1 MSSQDLKTETPV
13 NETNTGN
20 VNLMASSADMFNST
34 DEDTVKL
41 PWRSLTSEKRVEILN
56 RYFESNFNNEKTSK
70 TIRSNTIHMIIELA
84 STGKMKLKKEITY
97 DKVNERVIQI
107 HALVPEIHT
116 DNYVY
121 KPELLIKKEKSKK
134 IARNMLFRKK

>member
-70 TIRSNTIHMIIELA
+70 TISSNTIHMIIELA